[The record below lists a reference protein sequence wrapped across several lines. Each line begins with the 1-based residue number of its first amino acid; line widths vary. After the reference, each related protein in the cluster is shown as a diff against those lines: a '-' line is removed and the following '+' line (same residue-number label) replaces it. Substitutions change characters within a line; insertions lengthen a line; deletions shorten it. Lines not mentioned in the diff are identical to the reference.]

1 MATACMTDPVE
12 VLALASTCKDL
23 WALLEKEVYITDVL
37 DVKTRSNGLFNNR
50 SDSQAQFPSESDI
63 ERLEQ
68 LQEDHPRGGLH
79 VLARNGPSSS
89 MRKAIA
95 AARRFWPGYLNLLD
109 TFGDAPIHLAARHG
123 QLEIV
128 KLLLSLPDEEGIGE
142 CAARAASENGCW
154 GPRPLH
160 EMINHFTVPVKRN
173 KNKAPAKAVST
184 SPQLPQRRNQ
194 TIIRLNSPRRGDFY
208 GLLDSHDMFSTD
220 ALGFAI
226 LAGHVDV
233 AEFLLAQPCCSDEF
247 EHATAKGWNDDGGL
261 AIMSPL
267 HLAALAG
274 MPSVVAM
281 LLAKGQDPN
290 GRERYFHRCSPL
302 HMAATRDGT
311 RDAVKVLLNHGANL
325 SQLDDEGRTV
335 VQWAEAFGV
344 EGLPGWLRSLDA
356 PRTESLRSSFI
367 SR

>member
-1 MATACMTDPVE
+1 MMKLNCDIYWNMATACMTDPVE

-79 VLARNGPSSS
+79 VLARNGPISS

-142 CAARAASENGCW
+142 CAARAASENG
-154 GPRPLH
+154 
-160 EMINHFTVPVKRN
+160 
-173 KNKAPAKAVST
+173 
-184 SPQLPQRRNQ
+184 
-194 TIIRLNSPRRGDFY
+194 PRRGDFY